1 MEVVQL
7 DKKKLVEMRDKYQK
21 ELETIRLQLQQAMNT
36 VNQLQMLL
44 IDRQSKI
51 EVLDELLKEEEKSL
65 NESK

>member
-1 MEVVQL
+1 L
-7 DKKKLVEMRDKYQK
+7 DKKKLVELREKYQK

-36 VNQLQMLL
+36 VSQLQVLL
-44 IDRQSKI
+44 IDRQSKL

>member
-1 MEVVQL
+1 M
-7 DKKKLVEMRDKYQK
+7 DKKKLVELREKYQK

-36 VNQLQMLL
+36 VNKLQVLL